1 MHTDAK
7 QAHEQDT
14 WISLTQMYNYTYGG
28 VCTATVRA
36 LRLAHACTNMLF
48 RARMPGP
55 IPFTHKLRY
64 VHLCLYTSRHVHTDK
79 FKDAHLYRHEHL
91 HTHVGAMHTSTRAKK
106 HLYTC
111 DGGND
116 WGQGTWPPRA
126 GAAWES
132 TAVRMSREEV
142 TEEPIPRRGHPSSLS
157 PTAPE
162 SRFWAEPRGPPLGR
176 APAYRPSERR
186 PSYSRNVPP
195 KAPRVNQPWPPRGR
209 KSQGCSRSGEGERVS
224 AY

>member
-1 MHTDAK
+1 MDILVQTLGLKCTTTRMAVCAQQPSVHSDSHT
-7 QAHEQDT
+7 
-14 WISLTQMYNYTYGG
+14 
-28 VCTATVRA
+28 
-36 LRLAHACTNMLF
+36 HAQTCSSVHK
-48 RARMPGP
+48 MPGP

-64 VHLCLYTSRHVHTDK
+64 VHLCLYTSRHVK

-111 DGGND
+111 DGDND
-116 WGQGTWPPRA
+116 WGQGTWAPRA
-126 GAAWES
+126 GAVRES

-142 TEEPIPRRGHPSSLS
+142 TEEPVLRRGHPSSLS

-195 KAPRVNQPWPPRGR
+195 KAPRVNQPWPP
-209 KSQGCSRSGEGERVS
+209 SG
-224 AY
+224 